1 MIITNAE
8 NAIEKPDVFESK
20 RVRLTSPI
28 LHIGSQFSQ
37 LNPFEYVQTGSRV
50 YIPNPDLLAKALY
63 QRGKLQEYINR
74 IEDRQEIYTLLED
87 TFGDNWRKQKLGD
100 RPLFPP
106 TGISRKW
113 TEDKITNFRPM
124 IRNGL
129 GEIYLPG
136 TSIKGA
142 IRTAVVYHL
151 LKHSD
156 KYKVPQKNQVSEIE
170 KQLKNSMGELK
181 RKAKFIDD
189 RLFMDSLFSDFSLYF
204 NNSPCVESMPLTM
217 FSKYSF

>member
-1 MIITNAE
+1 MTNAE

-20 RVRLTSPI
+20 RIRLTSQI

-37 LNPFEYVQTGSRV
+37 LNPFEYVQTGSQVGSRV
-50 YIPNPDLLAKALY
+50 YIPNQDLLAKALF
-63 QRGKLQEYINR
+63 QRGRLQEYINR
-74 IEDRQEIYTLLED
+74 IEDREEIGELLED
-87 TFGDNWRKQKLGD
+87 TFGDNWRRQKLDD

-142 IRTAVVYHL
+142 IRTAVAYHL
-151 LKHSD
+151 LKHPD
-156 KYKVPQKNQVSEIE
+156 KYGVPQKKRVSAIE
-170 KQLKNSMGELK
+170 QKLKESMGELK
-181 RKAKFIDD
+181 RKAKFTDD

-204 NNSPCVESMPLTM
+204 NQ
-217 FSKYSF
+217 K